1 MLKTENIF
9 TFNHLKT
16 LVMLNKTIVDFF
28 EESILNNW
36 ELPAISDYNGITY
49 SYGEVADKIA
59 ELHLFFEKSGVKQ
72 GEKIALIGKN
82 SANWGVIFLA
92 VVTYGAVA
100 VPILPDFKPKDVH
113 YIVTHSESKML
124 FAADHI
130 FKTLDVEEM
139 PKLKAALL
147 IESFSLVY
155 SKLKKISGAFDD
167 LKKNKTKKYP
177 EGVDKSNFR
186 VNKVAFEDLA
196 SIIYTSGT
204 TGFSKGVMLNHR
216 SLASNVQFA
225 RDNMPLK
232 HGDNIVS
239 FLPGAH
245 AYGLAFEFLFPF
257 SLGCHVT
264 FLTKTPSPQIITKAF
279 KEMKPSLIL
288 SVPLVIEKIYKKKIK
303 PEIEKPLISFL
314 LKVPGLKKVIHKKVL
329 ESLNEGFGNNF
340 AEVVIGGAALNEEIE
355 RFFKEIGFKF
365 TVGYGMTECGPL
377 ISYAPWNE
385 FRIGS
390 CGRPV
395 DRLEVKIDSSDP
407 QTEVGEIL
415 VKGDNVMVGYY
426 KNEEITKQTIDADG
440 WLHTGD
446 LGVMDEDGFIYI
458 KGRSKNL
465 ILGPSGQNIY
475 PEEIESLLN
484 ARGYVAESVV
494 IEKNGRLYGL
504 VFPDYELMKQNDVD
518 ESELSKIL
526 DKYLKQINEQL
537 PSYMRLAKIIIHKEE
552 FEKTPKKSIKR
563 FLYQDVKVD

>member
-1 MLKTENIF
+1 MVEN
-9 TFNHLKT
+9 T
-16 LVMLNKTIVDFF
+16 LVDFF
-28 EESILNNW
+28 RESIRQNW
-36 ELPAISDYNGITY
+36 DLPAISDYKGVTY
-49 SYGEVADKIA
+49 KYGDVAREIKR
-59 ELHLFFEKSGVKQ
+59 LHLFFEKSGIKK
-72 GEKIALIGKN
+72 GHKIALIGKN
-82 SANWGVIFLA
+82 SANWGVSFIA

-113 YIVTHSESKML
+113 YIVNHSESVML
-124 FAADHI
+124 FAADSI
-130 FKTLDVEEM
+130 FKTLDVAEM
-139 PKLKAALL
+139 EKLKAVVLL
-147 IESFSLVY
+147 DYFTLGFS
-155 SKLKKISGAFDD
+155 SQKKIGH
-167 LKKNKTKKYP
+167 
-177 EGVDKSNFR
+177 
-186 VNKVAFEDLA
+186 AFETLDELFKEKFGSALSPEDFDVTAVTNDDLA

-204 TGFSKGVMLNHR
+204 TGFSKGVMLSHL

-257 SLGCHVT
+257 SLGCHIT

-279 KEMKPSLIL
+279 KEMRPSLIL

-303 PEIEKPLISFL
+303 PEIEKPLVSFL
-314 LKVPGLKKVIHKKVL
+314 LKLPVLKNVIHKKVL

-355 RFFKEIGFKF
+355 LFFKKIGFRF

-377 ISYAPWNE
+377 ISYAPWNK

-390 CGRPV
+390 CGKAV
-395 DRLEVKIDSSDP
+395 DRMEVRIDSADP
-407 QTEVGEIL
+407 QNEVGEIL
-415 VKGDNVMVGYY
+415 VKGDNLMLGYY
-426 KNEEITKQTIDADG
+426 KNKEVTEQTIDKEG

-446 LGVMDEDGFIYI
+446 LGVIDKDGFIYI
-458 KGRSKNL
+458 KGRSKNM

-484 ARGYVAESVV
+484 ARGYIAESVV
-494 IEKNGRLYGL
+494 IEKEGRLYGI
-504 VFPDYELMKQNDVD
+504 VYPDYELMNANKVD
-518 ESELSKIL
+518 EEELKKIL
-526 DKYLKQINEQL
+526 DKYLKQVNEHL
-537 PSYMRLAKIIIHKEE
+537 PAYMRLAKLVIHKEE

-563 FLYQDVKVD
+563 FLYQDVEV